1 MEEGSDYP
9 GNLQGPP
16 SCPTV
21 QLQLAVLALGM
32 FFCFFALSGPCFDRE
47 STPYQS
53 PNLTYSSGAAQ
64 MLCPPEN
71 LLWASSNPIAAASLF
86 SAPALPLVQICSA
99 LMNIHVYL
107 PQYTRW
113 LFLGQEHIHKN
124 CSGTS
129 SSSWGKAC

>member
-21 QLQLAVLALGM
+21 QLQLPVLALGM